1 MRPPGP
7 SALRLEDIQGN
18 ILRPYRHHVASHVF
32 VRFSEAAAAR
42 AWVGRL
48 VPRVTRATPWGSGAK
63 PATLNLAFTAGGL
76 RALGVPARS
85 LVAFPEEFLAG
96 MAQRAA
102 VLGDSG
108 GGAPPN
114 WEQPHWT
121 AGGVH
126 AMVAIHAASTDEVQ
140 ATFAEIDP
148 AGTPGVSVLFRD
160 DACRLAAN
168 KEHFG
173 FTDGFGQPMLD
184 VDGAGRQFPGQ
195 GTPDGHGGWRPVALG
210 EFLLGHPDEEGQL
223 PPAAEPRELTDN
235 GTFLVYRKL
244 EQDVFGFRAWST
256 AQAARL
262 GWDAARVGASIVGR
276 WPDGS
281 PLELRPHGPDAHFGE
296 RRTANNN
303 FTYGGDPVGLACPLG
318 AHIRRA
324 NPRDGL
330 GFHAGAIKHL
340 LGFRP
345 EQLVSRHRMI
355 RRGITFGPPLPEGAE
370 ADDGQPRGLLF
381 IAAMASVARQF
392 EFVQSQWLG
401 SGNIFHLGDD
411 RDVLTGQHDA
421 TAKMTVQGSPPRF
434 LSRIPTLVTLRGGDY
449 FFLPGIG
456 GLAWLAR
463 Q

>member
-1 MRPPGP
+1 MSRPGP
-7 SALRLEDIQGN
+7 PALRLEDIQGN
-18 ILRPYRHHVASHVF
+18 ILRPYKHRVASHIF
-32 VRFSEAAAAR
+32 IRFSEAGAAR

-48 VPRVTRATPWGSGAK
+48 APRVTRATPWGSGGK

-76 RALGVPARS
+76 RALGVPAPT
-85 LVAFPEEFLAG
+85 LEAFPEEFLAG

-102 VLGDSG
+102 ILGDA
-108 GGAPPN
+108 GANAPSA
-114 WEQPHWT
+114 WEQPHWA

-126 AMVAIHAASTDEVQ
+126 AMVAIHAGSTEQVE
-140 ATFAEIDP
+140 ARFAEIDP

-160 DACRLAAN
+160 EARRLAAN

-173 FTDGFGQPMLD
+173 FTDGFGQPMLEAE
-184 VDGAGRQFPGQ
+184 GTGRQFPGQ
-195 GTPDGHGGWRPVALG
+195 GTPDGHGGWKPVALG
-210 EFLLGHPDEEGQL
+210 EFLLGHPDEEGRL

-244 EQDVFGFRAWST
+244 EQDVSGFRAWSA
-256 AQAARL
+256 AQAAAL
-262 GWDAARVGASIVGR
+262 GWDAERVAASIVGR

-281 PLELRPHGPDAHFGE
+281 PLELRPHGPDPRLGGN
-296 RRTANNN
+296 RTANNN
-303 FTYGGDPVGLACPLG
+303 FTYGGDPDGLACPLG

-355 RRGITFGPPLPEGAE
+355 RRGITFGPPLAAE
-370 ADDGQPRGLLF
+370 ADDGQLRGLLF
-381 IAAMASVARQF
+381 IAAVASVARQF
-392 EFVQSQWLG
+392 EFVQSQWLNN
-401 SGNIFHLGDD
+401 GNIFHLGDD

-421 TAKMTVQGSPPRF
+421 AAKMTVQGSPPKF
-434 LSRIPTLVTLRGGDY
+434 LSGIPTLVTLRGGDY
-449 FFLPGIG
+449 FFQPGIG
-456 GLAWLAR
+456 GLSWLA
-463 Q
+463 QQ